1 MHVTAAVRELE
12 EIGCFRLSYAGIT
25 WEYISHHTWE
35 IDDELGYKMMWA
47 AANDRRNITISYL
60 IFKRTCQTILQAH
73 QNEQVMATTIRLTS
87 NV

>member
-1 MHVTAAVRELE
+1 MSQ
-12 EIGCFRLSYAGIT
+12 RLSESWKKLDVLDYLMLELLENIF
-25 WEYISHHTWE
+25 HTIHE
-35 IDDELGYKMMWA
+35 KLMDELGYKMMWA